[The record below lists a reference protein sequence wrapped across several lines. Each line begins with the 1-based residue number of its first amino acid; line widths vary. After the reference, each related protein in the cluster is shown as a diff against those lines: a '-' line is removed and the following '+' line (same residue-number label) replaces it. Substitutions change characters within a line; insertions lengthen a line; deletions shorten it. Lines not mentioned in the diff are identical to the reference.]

1 MHDAHAAD
9 ALDEAV
15 ERAAVRA
22 LLGLLTPLDD
32 LVRVRAS
39 VRARARARVRVRVR
53 VRVGV
58 GVRVRVGL
66 RARVSVRV
74 TIRIRVRVRVRASVR
89 ARAKAR
95 ARARARFL
103 TQSSTS
109 EVPHSRRSRPLYCV
123 STSWCACGPAAQ
135 PRAAASG
142 SSGSS

>member
-1 MHDAHAAD
+1 MDGAHAAD

-58 GVRVRVGL
+58 GVRVRV
-66 RARVSVRV
+66 RVRG
-74 TIRIRVRVRVRASVR
+74 RVRVRVRVEGGHGGGELLSVLDR
-89 ARAKAR
+89 LGLI
-95 ARARARFL
+95 L
-103 TQSSTS
+103 TKLDT
-109 EVPHSRRSRPLYCV
+109 PLE
-123 STSWCACGPAAQ
+123 
-135 PRAAASG
+135 
-142 SSGSS
+142 